1 MGIFGAAG
9 VQTVSGH
16 CMEILG
22 KILPKQEMCDIVKT
36 DLPEAG
42 KGGDKNA
49 CGVEEGYGCT

>member
-1 MGIFGAAG
+1 
-9 VQTVSGH
+9 
-16 CMEILG
+16 MEILG

-49 CGVEEGYGCT
+49 CGVEEGYGWT